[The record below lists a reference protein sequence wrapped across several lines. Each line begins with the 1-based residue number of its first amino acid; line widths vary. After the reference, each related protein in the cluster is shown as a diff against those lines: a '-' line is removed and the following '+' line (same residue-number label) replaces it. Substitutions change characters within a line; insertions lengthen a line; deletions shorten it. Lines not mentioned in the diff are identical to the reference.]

1 MRRSYLQS
9 GFTIVELVIVVSV
22 IAILAAITIVSY
34 DGIKERSNETAVKS
48 DLIDNRN
55 KLLEHKAATG
65 RFPTYRSNLMKNQ
78 TSCDDGTSAG
88 QVSSAGWYCPII
100 SNGASGN
107 FNNSG
112 LASAS
117 GQGFTLTIGKGAKA
131 YTIDEEGAITS
142 QQCSPSTGQS
152 AIGGYSSV
160 YTCPG
165 AVTYSQ

>member
-1 MRRSYLQS
+1 M
-9 GFTIVELVIVVSV
+9 

-65 RFPTYRSNLMKNQ
+65 RFPASRTNTTKNS

-88 QVSSAGWYCPII
+88 QVSSTGWYCPIV

-107 FNNSG
+107 FDNSN
-112 LASAS
+112 LATS
-117 GQGFTLTIGKGAKA
+117 GGRGFSLTIGKGDYA
-131 YTIDEEGAITS
+131 YTIDEEGVISS
-142 QQCSPSTGQS
+142 QKCTQNTGQGAVS
-152 AIGGYSSV
+152 GYSKV
-160 YTCPG
+160 YDCPSG
-165 AVTYSQ
+165 SLSYSQ